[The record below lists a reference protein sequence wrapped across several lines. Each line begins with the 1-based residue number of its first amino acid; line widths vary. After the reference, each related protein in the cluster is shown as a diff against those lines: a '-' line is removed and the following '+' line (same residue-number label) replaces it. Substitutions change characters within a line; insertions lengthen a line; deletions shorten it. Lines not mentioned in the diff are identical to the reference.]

1 MVSRK
6 YNRKKRK
13 ISRRIPRNRKKPVSL
28 KRNKRGGAIQG
39 LSNNYTYGFED
50 GNHKFYIQKQ
60 TREKLLKEPSGAD
73 ITDIGTDDNLTNK
86 TDFTF
91 VENTKDT
98 NGKKVTQYLGS
109 GNFGN
114 VVLVKMTQSG
124 ASAPTPVAVKQINL
138 KIDLDQNKKAAKDLL
153 EEYKIHY
160 KLQSNPRFNHV
171 TKLFGVIDPDKVG
184 IKVVMENCPGVGL
197 DKYFLSPDTID
208 GKQNKNKAVLDQIYK
223 YIQQVAEALQFI
235 SNTDLGNKIVHRDIS
250 LKNILLCEKNPT
262 NYVAKLSDFGLARQ
276 VSLER
281 GDAKFYFKQ
290 NLSERVMLP
299 MSLYSPDALN
309 ELKFGFENDVWSFGL
324 LMYGLLFLNKKNGR
338 EQVGKATK
346 YSNEEWYM
354 KTHIN
359 REFNKE
365 EKKELFGIGFIGKY
379 LRPKEVLNKLNVRN
393 PKSKLDP
400 ENLED
405 LKANHFYQTIIKGCF
420 YEPQDNGVGSNDVS
434 RSSELKQRFNMKTI
448 VEKINEFI
456 TNYVDGEVNADK
468 LIILYTSQ
476 GYTNKD
482 KEDFEKLFPTESNY
496 LNVLFYGCRCSE
508 EDDDYVTVRSTT
520 PQSETYFD
528 VSENPQDNSGY
539 LNVAPTPIPEDET
552 SDKDYLDVSD
562 PNGNN

>member
-13 ISRRIPRNRKKPVSL
+13 ISRRIQRNRRKLVSL

-50 GNHKFYIQKQ
+50 VNHKFYIQKQ
-60 TREKLLKEPSGAD
+60 TREKLLKEPSGAV
-73 ITDIGTDDNLTNK
+73 ITDIRTGDLTNK
-86 TDFTF
+86 PGLTF
-91 VENTKDT
+91 VENTQDKD
-98 NGKKVTQYLGS
+98 GKKVTQYLGS

-114 VVLVKMTQSG
+114 VVSVNMAQSG
-124 ASAPTPVAVKQINL
+124 VDTAVAVKQINL
-138 KIDLDQNKKAAKDLL
+138 KIDPDQNKKAAMDLL

-160 KLQSNPRFNHV
+160 KLQSNPMLNHV

-197 DKYFLSPDTID
+197 DKYFLSKTTQE
-208 GKQNKNKAVLDQIYK
+208 GKQNKNKAVLNQIYK
-223 YIQQVAEALQFI
+223 YIQQIANALDFI
-235 SNTDLGNKIVHRDIS
+235 SNTDNGNKIVHRDIS
-250 LKNILLCEKNPT
+250 LKNILLCGENPT
-262 NYVAKLSDFGLARQ
+262 NYVAKLSDFGLAKETNQ
-276 VSLER
+276 VDN
-281 GDAKFYFKQ
+281 GVFYFKQ
-290 NLSERVMLP
+290 NPSKGLMLP
-299 MSLYSPDALN
+299 ISLYSPDALR
-309 ELKFGFENDVWSFGL
+309 EPQLKFGFENDVWSFGL

-359 REFNKE
+359 RKFNE
-365 EKKELFGIGFIGKY
+365 EKKELFDIGFIGKY
-379 LRPKEVLNKLNVRN
+379 LRPKEVLNKLNVPN
-393 PKSKLDP
+393 PENNPDP

-420 YEPQDNGVGSNDVS
+420 YEPKDNGVGRNEVS

-448 VEKINEFI
+448 AEKINEFI

-468 LIILYTSQ
+468 LIPLYASEN
-476 GYTNKD
+476 YTNND
-482 KEDFEKLFPTESNY
+482 KEEFKKLFPTESNY

-508 EDDDYVTVRSTT
+508 KDDDYVTVRSSTQ
-520 PQSETYFD
+520 PSEPYLD
-528 VSENPQDNSGY
+528 VSKKKP
-539 LNVAPTPIPEDET
+539 
-552 SDKDYLDVSD
+552 DYLDVSN
-562 PNGNN
+562 PNN